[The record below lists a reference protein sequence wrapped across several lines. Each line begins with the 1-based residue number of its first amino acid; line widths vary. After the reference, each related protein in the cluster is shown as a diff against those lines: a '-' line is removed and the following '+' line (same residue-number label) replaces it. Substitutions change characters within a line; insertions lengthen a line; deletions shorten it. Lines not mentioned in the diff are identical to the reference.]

1 MSGTKQLVRSFRTSS
16 VIIYLLNLAVIVH
29 WTIGYPIYLDVLIGV
44 LTSGATILMLL
55 VAMNGPRSV
64 LNVID
69 TPRFS
74 FLFTFRGRYI
84 VDLLVSLFLYAMDV
98 PGILMAT
105 VTLGMIFG
113 IRFAGVKHP
122 EAFRTLFRQTA
133 DPTFE
138 DDGTVY
144 TDAGDTYDDGG
155 TYDGTY
161 DETTVEE
168 NPATNRR

>member
-1 MSGTKQLVRSFRTSS
+1 MGTKQLVRSFRTSS
-16 VIIYLLNLAVIVH
+16 VIVYLLNLAVIIH

-44 LTSGATILMLL
+44 LTCSATILMLL
-55 VAMNGPRSV
+55 VAMNGPRAV

-84 VDLLVSLFLYAMDV
+84 MDLLVSLFLYAMGTL
-98 PGILMAT
+98 GILMAT

-122 EAFRTLFRQTA
+122 EAFRVLFRQTA

-161 DETTVEE
+161 DENTVEG
-168 NPATNRR
+168 PSTNDRR

>member
-1 MSGTKQLVRSFRTSS
+1 MGTKQLVRSFRTSS
-16 VIIYLLNLAVIVH
+16 VIVYLLNLAVIIH
-29 WTIGYPIYLDVLIGV
+29 WTIGYPIYLDVLIGI
-44 LTSGATILMLL
+44 LTSIATLLMLL

-84 VDLLVSLFLYAMDV
+84 MDLLVSLFLYAMDV
-98 PGILMAT
+98 LGILMAT

-144 TDAGDTYDDGG
+144 TDAGDTYDDAG

-161 DETTVEE
+161 DENTVEE
-168 NPATNRR
+168 NGVGRR